1 MSAKKRGLGRGLDAL
16 LSSSKPTP
24 SASKEQ
30 DTSNVTEAV
39 KNAAGPNNS
48 ELQKLPIE
56 FLHSGKY
63 QPRKDMSEEALEEL
77 ASSIR
82 SQGII
87 QPIVV
92 RPIAQNSFEIIAGE
106 RRWRA
111 AQIAKLETVPCI
123 IKDVPDEAAV
133 AIALIE
139 NIQREDLNA
148 MEEAVA
154 LNRLLNEF
162 ELTHQQVADAVGKS
176 RTTVTNLLRLN
187 NLNSDVKILLEH
199 GDIEMGHARCL
210 LALEGEAQSDAA
222 RLAVAKALT
231 VRETEKL
238 VRSILEP
245 VPAKEIAEKDPDV
258 KQLEQQLAENLGAKV
273 EINYNKKGKGK
284 LVISYTNL
292 DELDGI
298 LNRINQDKAS
308 TQVAKLAGLS
318 IISPVFTP

>member
-16 LSSSKPTP
+16 LSSSKPAP
-24 SASKEQ
+24 SPSKEQ
-30 DTSNVTEAV
+30 DTSNVSEAV
-39 KNAAGPNNS
+39 QNAAANNS

-92 RPIAQNSFEIIAGE
+92 RPIAHNSFEIIAGE

-154 LNRLLNEF
+154 LNRLLIEF

-187 NLNSDVKILLEH
+187 NLNNDVKILLEH

-245 VPAKEIAEKDPDV
+245 VPAKEVTEKDPDV

-298 LNRINQDKAS
+298 LNRINHDN
-308 TQVAKLAGLS
+308 THH
-318 IISPVFTP
+318 